1 MTQTNNEMNDVLSK
15 LTALGSV
22 VVPMNLV
29 TGLWGMNV
37 LVPGQNQVTKERK
50 RRGTMYTQI
59 Y

>member
-1 MTQTNNEMNDVLSK
+1 MNDVLSK

-37 LVPGQNQVTKERK
+37 LVPGQNQVTKERG